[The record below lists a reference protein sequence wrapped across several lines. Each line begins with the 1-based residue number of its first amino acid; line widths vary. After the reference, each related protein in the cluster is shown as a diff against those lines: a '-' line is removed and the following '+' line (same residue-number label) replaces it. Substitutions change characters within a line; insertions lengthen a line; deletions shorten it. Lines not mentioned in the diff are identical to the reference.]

1 MKYRII
7 DSVEGG
13 GLNRAIGTFLVESY
27 DFTFFAGF
35 W

>member
-13 GLNRAIGTFLVESY
+13 GLNRAIETFLVDSY
-27 DFTFFAGF
+27 DFTFF
-35 W
+35 